1 MLPCYLL
8 ATLLPCYLI
17 PATSCCQVEFN
28 DKELSEVRTTRQ
40 PHSLLEELEHAGFF
54 LLQNLIKVDDSVREL
69 VRQDVERGPS
79 GTLPLAFEPIFNEQF
94 DKASPG
100 RRQALLPAPW
110 QRNLEELYRKLFL
123 ETIPLFGNQTK
134 VEVGQ
139 SKVLE
144 RRAGPGDGLP
154 AQARHCDGDPGSCL
168 EDCLPLPC
176 SCPTHATASLPRYH
190 LATSL
195 PSRYLATFLL
205 PRYLATC

>member
-1 MLPCYLL
+1 M
-8 ATLLPCYLI
+8 
-17 PATSCCQVEFN
+17 
-28 DKELSEVRTTRQ
+28 RTTRQ

-79 GTLPLAFEPIFNEQF
+79 GTLPLLFEPIFNEQF

-100 RRQALLPAPW
+100 RRQALLPGPW
-110 QRNLEELYRKLFL
+110 QRNLEELYKKLFL
-123 ETIPLFGNQTK
+123 ETIPFFGNQTK

-168 EDCLPLPC
+168 PGRLLALTMQLPYPC
-176 SCPTHATASLPRYH
+176 NCFDTL
-190 LATSL
+190 L
-195 PSRYLATFLL
+195 PSRYLATILL